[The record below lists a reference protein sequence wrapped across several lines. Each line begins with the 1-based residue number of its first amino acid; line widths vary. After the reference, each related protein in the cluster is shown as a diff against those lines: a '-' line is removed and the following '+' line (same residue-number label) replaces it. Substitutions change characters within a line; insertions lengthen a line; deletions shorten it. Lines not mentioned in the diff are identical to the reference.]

1 MKKVL
6 FLILIAIMSV
16 NLTAQ
21 SESTPNTPKKAS
33 AVEPANTKAV
43 QIIELPKPS
52 ATRKCDIMKAM
63 TDRKSTRTMKTK
75 YLNLQDLSDILWA
88 AKGINR
94 PGTDKMT
101 TATARN
107 SHDIDVYLCRPE
119 GVYIYSNEKHILEL
133 YSEQDIIRMLDGE
146 RISGARDILLI
157 VADMSKYKD
166 YDPKGDNKHFYEMG
180 AVDAGIVSQSI
191 SLMCAAA
198 NIATVPRARMM
209 NDDIHRLLGFGETQV
224 LWLNHPLG
232 YFE

>member
-6 FLILIAIMSV
+6 FLIFIATMSV

-21 SESTPNTPKKAS
+21 SESTPTAPKKLT
-33 AVEPANTKAV
+33 AVDPANAKAV
-43 QIIELPKPS
+43 PTIELPKPS

-63 TDRKSTRTMKTK
+63 TGRKSTRTMKTE
-75 YLNLQDLSDILWA
+75 YLSLQDLSDILWA

-107 SHDIDVYLCRPE
+107 SHDVDIYLCRPE
-119 GVYIYSNEKHILEL
+119 GVFFYSNEKHILEL
-133 YSEQDIIRMLDGE
+133 ISEQDIIKMLDGD
-146 RISGARDILLI
+146 RSSGARDILLI
-157 VADMSKYKD
+157 VADMSKYQD
-166 YDPKGDNKHFYEMG
+166 YDPKGENKHFYEMG

-209 NDDIHRLLGFGETQV
+209 SDEIHRFLGFSETQV